1 MVHMVPI
8 YGILLKMMNDNLF
21 QAIRNALIS
30 KIDFTQN
37 TDNDEIHALIDE
49 ELLEASRKTYISLE
63 NRLSLSKELFN
74 SIRGLDILEDFLS
87 DDSITE
93 IMVNGYNHIFLE
105 RNGCIFDSGKSFSS
119 PEKLA
124 DIVQQIVAASNKR
137 VNQSSPIVDTRLA
150 DGSRVNIVLNPISLD
165 GPALT
170 IRRFPKVP
178 LAMENLIESGSITKD
193 AAHTL
198 KQLVRARYNIFIS
211 GSTGSGK
218 TTFLNILSGFI
229 PPLERVITIEDS
241 AELQLY
247 HLKNLIRLEARQANE
262 EGANMIT
269 IRDLIRTSLRMRPDR
284 IVVGEVRGFEALDM
298 LQAMCTGHD
307 GSLSTGH
314 GNNPK
319 DMLTRLETMILM
331 GIDIPSHAIRNQI
344 VSGIDIMV
352 HLGRLRDGSR
362 HIISISELLD
372 CHEASFILNPLYE
385 FKETGEDENGR
396 IFGLL
401 KKTENKLKNTFKLHA
416 AGIKESEL

>member
-1 MVHMVPI
+1 
-8 YGILLKMMNDNLF
+8 MNNDLF
-21 QAIRNALIS
+21 QSIRNNLIS

-37 TDNDEIHALIDE
+37 VDNDEIRSLIDDE
-49 ELLEASRKTYISLE
+49 ILEASRKNYISLE

-74 SIRGLDILEDFLS
+74 SIRGLDILEDFLN

-105 RNGCIFDSGKSFSS
+105 RNGRIFDSGKSFSS

-124 DIVQQIVAASNKR
+124 DIVQQIVAASNRR
-137 VNQSSPIVDTRLA
+137 VNQSSPIVDTRLK

-178 LAMENLIESGSITKD
+178 LAMENLIESGSITNE

-198 KQLVRARYNIFIS
+198 KQLVKARYNIFIS
-211 GSTGSGK
+211 GGTGSGK
-218 TTFLNILSGFI
+218 TTFLNILSGYI
-229 PPLERVITIEDS
+229 LPLERVITIEDS

-247 HLKNLIRLEARQANE
+247 HLKNLIRLEARQAND
-262 EGANMIT
+262 EGSNMIT
-269 IRDLIRTSLRMRPDR
+269 IRDLIKTSLRMRPDR
-284 IVVGEVRGFEALDM
+284 IIVGEVRGAETLDM

-319 DMLTRLETMILM
+319 DMLSRLETMVLM
-331 GIDIPSHAIRNQI
+331 GVDIPIHAIRNQI
-344 VSGIDIMV
+344 VAGIDIMV

-362 HIISISELLD
+362 HIISISELTD
-372 CHEASFILNPLYE
+372 YCDNSFVLNPLYE
-385 FKETGEDENGR
+385 FIETGEAENGKVL
-396 IFGLL
+396 GLL
-401 KKTENKLKNTFKLHA
+401 KRTENTLKNTFKLHA
-416 AGIKESEL
+416 AGIKESDL

>member
-1 MVHMVPI
+1 
-8 YGILLKMMNDNLF
+8 MNDDLF

-37 TDNDEIHALIDE
+37 VDNERILALIDE

-63 NRLSLSKELFN
+63 NRLSLGKELFN
-74 SIRGLDILEDFLS
+74 SIRGLDILEDFLN

-105 RNGCIFDSGKSFSS
+105 QNGFIFDSGKSFSS
-119 PEKLA
+119 PERLE
-124 DIVQQIVAASNKR
+124 DIVQQIVAASNRR

-178 LAMENLIESGSITKD
+178 LAMKNLIESGSITKD

-198 KQLVRARYNIFIS
+198 KQLVKSRYNIFIS
-211 GSTGSGK
+211 GGTGSGK

-229 PPLERVITIEDS
+229 SPLERVITIEDS

-262 EGANMIT
+262 EGTNMIT

-284 IVVGEVRGFEALDM
+284 IVVGEVRGYEALDM

-331 GIDIPSHAIRNQI
+331 GVDIPSNAIRNQI

-362 HIISISELLD
+362 HVISISELID
-372 CHEASFILNPLYE
+372 HCDDSFILNPLYE
-385 FKETGEDENGR
+385 FKETGEAENGR
-396 IFGLL
+396 VLGLL
-401 KKTENKLKNTFKLHA
+401 RRTGNKLKNTLKLHA
-416 AGIKESEL
+416 AGIKESDL

>member
-1 MVHMVPI
+1 
-8 YGILLKMMNDNLF
+8 MNDNLF

-37 TDNDEIHALIDE
+37 ADNDEIHALIDE

-74 SIRGLDILEDFLS
+74 SIRGLDILEDFLN

-105 RNGCIFDSGKSFSS
+105 RNGRIFDSGKSFSS
-119 PEKLA
+119 PEKLS

-170 IRRFPKVP
+170 IRRFPKIP
-178 LAMENLIESGSITKD
+178 LAMENLIETGSITKD

-198 KQLVRARYNIFIS
+198 KQLVKSRYNIFIS

-307 GSLSTGH
+307 G
-314 GNNPK
+314 
-319 DMLTRLETMILM
+319 LETMILM
-331 GIDIPSHAIRNQI
+331 GIDIPSHAVRNQI

-372 CHEASFILNPLYE
+372 CHESAFLLNPLYE
-385 FKETGEDENGR
+385 FKEAGETENGKVLG
-396 IFGLL
+396 FLE
-401 KKTENKLKNTFKLHA
+401 KTGNKLKNTFKLHA

>member
-1 MVHMVPI
+1 MAPA
-8 YGILLKMMNDNLF
+8 YGILLKIMNDNLF

-37 TDNDEIHALIDE
+37 ADNDEIHALIDE

-74 SIRGLDILEDFLS
+74 SIRGLDILEDFLN

-105 RNGCIFDSGKSFSS
+105 RNGRIFDSGKSFSS
-119 PEKLA
+119 PEKLS

-170 IRRFPKVP
+170 IRRFPKIP
-178 LAMENLIESGSITKD
+178 LAMENLIETGSITKD

-198 KQLVRARYNIFIS
+198 KQLVKSRYNIFIS

-331 GIDIPSHAIRNQI
+331 GIDIPSHAVRNQI

-372 CHEASFILNPLYE
+372 CHESAFLLNPLYE
-385 FKETGEDENGR
+385 FKETGETENGKVLGFLER
-396 IFGLL
+396 TG
-401 KKTENKLKNTFKLHA
+401 NKLKNTFKLHA
-416 AGIKESEL
+416 AGIRESEL

>member
-1 MVHMVPI
+1 MVHMAPA
-8 YGILLKMMNDNLF
+8 YGILLKIMNDNLF

-37 TDNDEIHALIDE
+37 ADNDEIHALIDE

-74 SIRGLDILEDFLS
+74 SIRGLDILEDFLN

-105 RNGCIFDSGKSFSS
+105 RNGRIFDSGKSFSS
-119 PEKLA
+119 PEKLS

-170 IRRFPKVP
+170 IRRFPKIP
-178 LAMENLIESGSITKD
+178 LAMENLIETGSITKD

-198 KQLVRARYNIFIS
+198 KQLVKSRYNIFIS

-269 IRDLIRTSLRMRPDR
+269 IRDLIRTSLRMRPDTLKIKR
-284 IVVGEVRGFEALDM
+284 REYPFIICCFAAHKATVKQKL
-298 LQAMCTGHD
+298 
-307 GSLSTGH
+307 SLSVFS
-314 GNNPK
+314 PF
-319 DMLTRLETMILM
+319 
-331 GIDIPSHAIRNQI
+331 PS
-344 VSGIDIMV
+344 
-352 HLGRLRDGSR
+352 
-362 HIISISELLD
+362 
-372 CHEASFILNPLYE
+372 P
-385 FKETGEDENGR
+385 
-396 IFGLL
+396 
-401 KKTENKLKNTFKLHA
+401 
-416 AGIKESEL
+416 